1 MHLKYRVS
9 ATHPKR
15 ILLFLM
21 VLMIL
26 LSGQGSASD
35 AGAKISWAPK
45 KLEMDV
51 PISGTATRQVSFTPD
66 RDAAYLHIETV
77 PALAGLVTVEPAF
90 IDAVRAGEAVQIEIS
105 AAFDETFT
113 GSQRAGVIRVRAGN
127 RTLANPLNIR
137 LVAATMDSPSAVITG
152 RVSHLGEGLEGVM
165 IDLSGAEANTA
176 VTDREGEFSFTG
188 LHEGEYTAVPSKS
201 GYWFE
206 PPFSVVET
214 SQENPAPHLLFE
226 AFTTTV
232 SIMADPMVIRQGES
246 TTLSWQSINA
256 HSCFIEP
263 DIGEVALDGTID
275 VSPVESAT
283 YTISA
288 AGPAGSVTDSVTVTV
303 TPEDE
308 TLPVAITIITPEN
321 GAVLKQAVVM
331 VRGFMENLGD
341 ADFGVS
347 VNATALNEMIFD
359 ARMPAIVHG
368 NVFAANSIP
377 LIPGLN
383 TITVTVMDSG
393 MNPIGEAAVE
403 VYSEPGDHTMQIS
416 SDRESGI
423 SPLKAV
429 IDIAASFHVTDAS
442 IACSGPGAVNIIG
455 LAPDRYEIQMSGAGI
470 YQCSAEVMDPE
481 GNLLVDAFA
490 FALTGQ
496 EDLDA
501 LLRENWLGMKTAL
514 ANSDIQ
520 GALFYFADDQKQL
533 YSDIFTALHP
543 KLPGIATAMNDIEMI
558 DIKDNFAKYQIRKD
572 ENYGGEDI
580 TAIYHV
586 YFIKTPEGFWKIYR
600 Y

>member
-1 MHLKYRVS
+1 MHSKFRVS
-9 ATHPKR
+9 ATRPNR
-15 ILLFLM
+15 ILFLLL
-21 VLMIL
+21 VLMML
-26 LSGQGSASD
+26 LPGKTSASD
-35 AGAKISWAPK
+35 AGAKILWAPK
-45 KLEMDV
+45 QLEMEV
-51 PISGTATRQVSFTPD
+51 PIGGTSTRQVSFASD
-66 RDAAYLHIETV
+66 RDAESLHVETV
-77 PALAGLVTVEPAF
+77 PALAGFVTVEPAF

-105 AAFDETFT
+105 ATFDEAFA
-113 GSQRAGVIRVRAGN
+113 GRKRAGVIRVRAGN
-127 RTLANPLNIR
+127 RTLAKPLNIP
-137 LVAATMDSPSAVITG
+137 LIASNMDLPSAAITG
-152 RVSHLGEGLEGVM
+152 RVSHQGGGLEGAR
-165 IDLSGAEANTA
+165 IDLSGTAAKTA
-176 VTDREGEFSFTG
+176 VTDQDGRFSFTA
-188 LHEGEYTAVPSKS
+188 LHEGEYTAVPFKS

-206 PPFSVVET
+206 PPLSVVET

-232 SIMADPMVIRQGES
+232 SIMADPMLIHQGRS
-246 TTLSWQSINA
+246 ATLSWQSVNA
-256 HSCFIEP
+256 HNCFIEP
-263 DIGEVALDGTID
+263 GIGEVALNGTID
-275 VSPVESAT
+275 VSPAETTT

-288 AGPAGSVTDSVTVTV
+288 AGSAGTVTESVTVTV
-303 TPEDE
+303 IDEEE

-331 VRGFMENLGD
+331 VRGFMENAGD

-359 ARMPAIVHG
+359 ARMPAIVHE
-368 NVFAANSIP
+368 NAFAANSIP
-377 LIPGLN
+377 LVPGLN

-403 VYSEPGDHTMQIS
+403 VYNEPGDHTMQIS

-501 LLRENWLGMKTAL
+501 LLRGNWLGMKTAL

-520 GALFYFADDQKQL
+520 RALFYFADDQKHL

-543 KLPGIATAMNDIEMI
+543 NLPEIAAAMNDIEMI
-558 DIKDNFAKYQIRKD
+558 DIRDNFAKYQIRKD